1 MEKEFARKTVFTIQA
16 LTNLHCG
23 TGQGV
28 GDIDLPTAKEPATQF
43 PLIPGSTIKGV
54 LRDFHSRSGG
64 ADDKRVQAAFGPRL
78 DNPEAEGAASAL
90 MITDGRL
97 LLLPVRAFAG
107 VFAYVTCPLILRR
120 FAQDLTFSGE
130 KAPATVPTLPSPQEA
145 LVSPESQNL
154 VNDATLLL
162 EELDLPARKDNAEW
176 KSWCEFLQN
185 RVFEEEWG
193 QAVAAPRLAL
203 ISDEVF
209 TFLCETA
216 LPVSARIRLD
226 EKTGTVARGALWYE
240 ESVPSEA
247 VFFGIL
253 AATASYGNGNLPK
266 LTAEEVQT
274 DFASGDHTLQF
285 GGKATTGKG
294 LCNLRFWA

>member
-28 GDIDLPTAKEPATQF
+28 GDIDLPTAKEAATQF
-43 PLIPGSTIKGV
+43 PLIPGSSIKGV
-54 LRDFHSRSGG
+54 LRDYHSRTGG

-78 DNPEAEGAASAL
+78 DNPDAEGVASAL
-90 MITDGRL
+90 MITDGRI

-107 VFAYVTCPLILRR
+107 VFAYATCPLILRR
-120 FAQDLTFSGE
+120 FARDLTYSGE
-130 KAPATVPTLPSPQEA
+130 TPPPKIPEFGENKA
-145 LVSPESQNL
+145 LVSACSENL
-154 VNDATLLL
+154 VNGATLLL
-162 EELDLPARKDNAEW
+162 EELDLPAGNNNAEW
-176 KSWCEFLQN
+176 EKWCEFLAGK
-185 RVFEEEWG
+185 VFDKEWG

-209 TFLCETA
+209 GFLCETA
-216 LPVSARIRLD
+216 LPVNARIRLD

-253 AATASYGNGNLPK
+253 AATASYGNGKLPK
-266 LTAEEVQT
+266 LTAEEVQAE
-274 DFASGDHTLQF
+274 FASGDHTLQF

>member
-64 ADDKRVQAAFGPRL
+64 TDDKRVQAAFGPRL

-120 FAQDLTFSGE
+120 FAQDLTYAGMTP
-130 KAPATVPTLPSPQEA
+130 PAKVPKIGQQEA
-145 LVSPESQNL
+145 RVSSQSENL
-154 VNDATLLL
+154 VNGSTLLL
-162 EELDLPARKDNAEW
+162 EELDLPANDSDGDWKAWCGFFAE
-176 KSWCEFLQN
+176 K
-185 RVFEEEWG
+185 VFEKEWG
-193 QAVAAPRLAL
+193 ESVAAPRLAL

-209 TFLCETA
+209 SFLCETA

-266 LTAEEVQT
+266 LTSEDVQT
-274 DFASGDHTLQF
+274 KFASGDHTLQF

-294 LCNLRFWA
+294 LCNLRFWG

>member
-54 LRDFHSRSGG
+54 LRDFHSRSAG

-130 KAPATVPTLPSPQEA
+130 NPPPKIPALASQKDA

-154 VNDATLLL
+154 VNDSTLLL
-162 EELDLPARKDNAEW
+162 EELDLPARKDNADW
-176 KSWCEFLQN
+176 KSWCEFLQK

-193 QAVAAPRLAL
+193 KAVAAPRLAL
-203 ISDEVF
+203 IADEVF
-209 TFLCETA
+209 SFLCETA

-253 AATASYGNGNLPK
+253 AATASYGNGKLPK

-274 DFASGDHTLQF
+274 DFASGAHTLQF

-294 LCNLRFWA
+294 LCNLRFWE